1 MSIDRGT
8 ADQSLAGSLR
18 RALTPRPGEVRRAR
32 ARLHRQAGFTCVL
45 FATSYFV
52 LVISSVA
59 TWGRVAAAG
68 VLALSIVAV
77 GTGIMHDANHGSFSR
92 HRWINSTLAW
102 TSDLLGASSALWR
115 VQHNVLHHGNTN
127 VVGFDA
133 DLELAPWARL
143 APSQTWRAR
152 FRFQHI
158 YIWPLYGFLAI
169 KNLLVSDVL
178 SLRHGRIGEQPLRE
192 RPRFRQVVAV
202 IAGKLAHIGWA
213 VVVPLM
219 FNPWQSVLIFYL
231 CCSWVVGFMLAMIFQ
246 LAHCVDNAEVTAPAA
261 ARRGSNFALHQLRT
275 TVDIAS
281 PVPVFGH
288 VFRWLAGGLDHQI
301 EHHLAPRLP
310 HTIYA
315 SIAADVRD
323 ACASN
328 GVTYRVHGGVSHAV
342 RAHARWLREM
352 GRRPAVAG

>member
-1 MSIDRGT
+1 MTTDRRD
-8 ADQSLAGSLR
+8 ADQALASSLLR
-18 RALTPRPGEVRRAR
+18 AMTPAPDDVRRAR
-32 ARLHRQAGFTCVL
+32 ARLHRQAAFTVAL
-45 FATSYFV
+45 FATSYYV

-59 TWGRVAAAG
+59 WWGRIAAAG
-68 VLALSIVAV
+68 VLALSVVAV

-115 VQHNVLHHGNTN
+115 IQHNVLHHGNTN

-143 APSQTWRAR
+143 APSQPWRER

-178 SLRHGRIGEQPLRE
+178 SLRHGRIGEQPLRA
-192 RPRFRQVVAV
+192 RPGARQIVSIV
-202 IAGKLAHIGWA
+202 AGKLAHLGWA
-213 VVVPLM
+213 VVLPLM
-219 FNPWQSVLIFYL
+219 FNPWQSVVIFYL

-246 LAHCVDNAEVTAPAA
+246 LAHCVDNAEIASPAT
-261 ARRGSNFALHQLRT
+261 ARRGGNFAAHQLRT
-275 TVDIAS
+275 TVNIAS
-281 PVPVFGH
+281 PVPVLGH

-310 HTIYA
+310 HTIYPL
-315 SIAADVRD
+315 I
-323 ACASN
+323 ASN
-328 GVTYRVHGGVSHAV
+328 VREACDSNGGTYRMHRGVTHAV